1 MLRRTYKSV
10 LVFFLLLSL
19 FATMVPSAFAG
30 KAEELQDEINRLEAE
45 ADQLAAE
52 KEALGAELSET
63 NTKAQTYAEEK
74 QRIDREIELCLRE
87 RDLLNEQIHR
97 YNQLIAEKQA
107 ELDELEAKQ
116 AKQTERYQLR
126 MRTMQ
131 ESGEIS
137 VWTVLLT
144 SESFADMLSRRVMV
158 EEIARADQKM
168 LQELRETSVEILH
181 AKNELAEKKAML
193 EKKKQELATLETEL
207 GEKRA
212 RADEMLADLSADKQR
227 LLEEITRVDAMEA
240 DLIAQIAQRQAE
252 LNDLPKDPDNPMPP
266 TESGFLFP
274 VDPSGFVYLS
284 SPYGFRIHPITGIYT
299 MHTGVDLASYQG
311 TPVYASKSGEI
322 DIAVY
327 GYALGNYVVIDH
339 GDGFSTLYAHMT
351 HFVVS
356 KGDYVTQG
364 QVIGY
369 VGSTGAYS
377 NGPHLHFTVMYDG
390 KTVNPMSYISLP

>member
-1 MLRRTYKSV
+1 MGKRILA
-10 LVFFLLLSL
+10 LLAAAMLLLPVRAAACGSVSAGGGPAGYIAL
-19 FATMVPSAFAG
+19 TFDDGPSGPATEAFLQALEQRGAACTFFICGYRMQDFPTDLSAYAAHG
-30 KAEELQDEINRLEAE
+30 HELGVHGWSHI
-45 ADQLAAE
+45 
-52 KEALGAELSET
+52 
-63 NTKAQTYAEEK
+63 Y
-74 QRIDREIELCLRE
+74 LR
-87 RDLLNEQIHR
+87 
-97 YNQLIAEKQA
+97 
-107 ELDELEAKQ
+107 
-116 AKQTERYQLR
+116 
-126 MRTMQ
+126 
-131 ESGEIS
+131 
-137 VWTVLLT
+137 
-144 SESFADMLSRRVMV
+144 SESR
-158 EEIARADQKM
+158 
-168 LQELRETSVEILH
+168 T
-181 AKNELAEKKAML
+181 
-193 EKKKQELATLETEL
+193 TLETEL

-212 RADEMLADLSADKQR
+212 RADEMLAELSADKQR

-252 LNDLPKDPDNPMPP
+252 LNDLPKDPDDPMPP

-351 HFVVS
+351 HFVVGV
-356 KGDYVTQG
+356 GDYVTQG

-390 KTVNPMSYISLP
+390 NTVNPMSYISLP